1 MTDKTDQLKEIREKI
16 TRTDEEMAELFR
28 RRMELVEQVGLYKKA
43 NSLPVYDPERERQ
56 VLMEGARRM
65 DDPKI
70 RAPVSY
76 THLDVYKR
84 QLLAFFIL
92 PASCKIPANIC

>member
-43 NSLPVYDPERERQ
+43 NSLPYTIRREKGRCSWKGRGEW
-56 VLMEGARRM
+56 MIRR
-65 DDPKI
+65 
-70 RAPVSY
+70 
-76 THLDVYKR
+76 
-84 QLLAFFIL
+84 
-92 PASCKIPANIC
+92 